1 VRSGL
6 GCLVLTASLACACSS
21 EGGGAVMETDE
32 PNDVADATVSSDA
45 GDGVDADGK
54 ADDASKPI
62 VRRDA
67 SSDSAL
73 TEENAC
79 AATTVAA
86 EKVVVTEEV
95 QVEVVTETPAPVALY
110 VMFDRSQSMAGPPY
124 GDANIWPAAVGAI
137 KSFVNDDS
145 SKGIDVALQYFPLD
159 NGGQCNGAGYSTPA
173 VAMGRL
179 PGRAPGIV
187 SSLDNEDP
195 EGWGTPIEGA
205 LRGVTTYC
213 KNFQAT
219 HADEKCVAVLVTDG
233 KPQISCDMDDDNIV
247 AIAQNAWSQSG
258 VRTFAVGLS
267 GADFTLLDRIAKA
280 GNAADCD
287 ASNNRYACDVSS
299 GANKLSDALAKIRD
313 SVKTVTTKTEL
324 VTQTKER
331 PLECQWV
338 MPAPAAGETLDK
350 DRVNVTLNG
359 SAGSLPLG
367 RVPSAD
373 KCQDGAWHY
382 DSNDAPTQIVACPST
397 CDAIKAGTYTDV
409 KILLGCETKFL
420 IVI

>member
-6 GCLVLTASLACACSS
+6 GCLVLTASLACACS
-21 EGGGAVMETDE
+21 EGGGASLETDD
-32 PNDVADATVSSDA
+32 PSDVSDAAVSSDA
-45 GDGVDADGK
+45 AQDVDANGK
-54 ADDASKPI
+54 ADDASKPT
-62 VRRDA
+62 VERDA
-67 SSDSAL
+67 STDSQL

-124 GDANIWPAAVGAI
+124 GSANIWPDAVSAI

-159 NGGQCNGAGYSTPA
+159 SGGQCNGGGYSTPA

-179 PGRAPGIV
+179 PGRAAGIV
-187 SSLDNEDP
+187 SSLNSEDP

-213 KNFQAT
+213 KNFQAAN
-219 HADEKCVAVLVTDG
+219 ADEKCIAVLVTDG
-233 KPQISCDMDDDNIV
+233 KPQIDCEEDDDKIT
-247 AIAQNAWSQSG
+247 AIAKKAWDTDK
-258 VRTFAVGLS
+258 VRTFAVGLQ
-267 GADFTLLDRIAKA
+267 GADFTLLDKIAKA
-280 GNAADCD
+280 GGAADCD
-287 ASNNRYACDVSS
+287 ASANRFSCDVSD
-299 GANKLSDALAKIRD
+299 GADKLSDALAKIRD

-324 VTQTKER
+324 VTTTKEH

-338 MPAPAAGETLDK
+338 MPAPAAGQTLDK

-359 SAGSLPLG
+359 SAGSQQLG

-382 DSNDAPTQIVACPST
+382 DNNDAPTQIVACPST
-397 CDAIKAGTYTDV
+397 CAAIEAGSYDDV
-409 KILLGCETKFL
+409 KILLGCETKIL